1 MIVLEPAPYCPLK
14 ALKIHRLNFD
24 AKNRWEIKL
33 LIAVKRLKETAVL
46 LLIIV
51 DFSGINIVYH
61 EQSFSAKSAIKKTSE
76 KIDFWALRR
85 ASWSDVSA
93 SPEVH
98 ERGAFFFITLECL
111 THGALP
117 WHIDVTPRAPRG
129 ALTSNVF
136 LNQFFWT
143 HAMDFAVK
151 DPWLL
156 VIHWYRAWLYN
167 STCSLIDWI
176 FTAWHK
182 FL

>member
-1 MIVLEPAPYCPLK
+1 M
-14 ALKIHRLNFD
+14 
-24 AKNRWEIKL
+24 
-33 LIAVKRLKETAVL
+33 L

-51 DFSGINIVYH
+51 AELISYTTSSP
-61 EQSFSAKSAIKKTSE
+61 SFSAKSAIKKISE

-136 LNQFFWT
+136 FNQFFWT

-151 DPWLL
+151 DP
-156 VIHWYRAWLYN
+156 
-167 STCSLIDWI
+167 
-176 FTAWHK
+176 
-182 FL
+182 